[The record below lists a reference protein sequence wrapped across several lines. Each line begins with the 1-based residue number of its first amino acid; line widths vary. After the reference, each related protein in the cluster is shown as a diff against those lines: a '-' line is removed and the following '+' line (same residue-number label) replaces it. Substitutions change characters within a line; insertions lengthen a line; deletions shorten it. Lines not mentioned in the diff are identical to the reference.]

1 MRGEDTRRERGLT
14 LIEILLILAVL
25 GILLA
30 IAAPNLNAYLQH
42 LRFQEGVRTL
52 SESVLTA
59 RDTATS
65 QSIAVRIQAAG
76 DQLTWHDASAGTQL
90 GRITLP
96 NGVTV
101 LNTVSVNLSGRGLP
115 PGQTVFR
122 MASND
127 GSRTSDV
134 YLLPTGAI
142 LR

>member
-1 MRGEDTRRERGLT
+1 MRRLGNRRERGLT

-52 SESVLTA
+52 SENVLSA

-76 DQLTWHDASAGTQL
+76 DQLTWRDAATGTQL

-96 NGVTV
+96 HGVTV
-101 LNTVSVNLSGRGLP
+101 VNSVSVDLSGRGLP
-115 PGQTVFR
+115 PGQTIFA
-122 MASND
+122 MASSD